1 MSIHMADFRLITST
15 TVAAKVSKAVSRSE
29 RIIPSASIV
38 VVGAACSG
46 KGVDAAGD
54 DELRELHFVV
64 IVVVVVFVVVADS
77 GMRLLGD

>member
-15 TVAAKVSKAVSRSE
+15 TVTAKVSKAVSRSE

-54 DELRELHFVV
+54 DELRELHLV
-64 IVVVVVFVVVADS
+64 VVVADS

>member
-38 VVGAACSG
+38 IVGAAG
-46 KGVDAAGD
+46 
-54 DELRELHFVV
+54 L
-64 IVVVVVFVVVADS
+64 VVAFSFLPDDRRSWLTNIRRIDS
-77 GMRLLGD
+77 IILAVQAITA

>member
-15 TVAAKVSKAVSRSE
+15 TVIAKVSKAVKRSE
-29 RIIPSASIV
+29 RIIQSASIV

-46 KGVDAAGD
+46 KGLDAAGD